1 MNHRYS
7 HILTPVRVG
16 DLVLKNRLIN
26 SKSIPEG
33 WQGQDPASYMTEQTI
48 SFAANIARNGASV
61 VTCSPGMF
69 RQFKGRTFFTSP
81 FDMDDR
87 NIQANF
93 RRLIERIHQYG
104 AAANASTMCNVPN
117 DVSISSM
124 PDRSIVPTE
133 YSPGPES
140 PFDMQGNLP
149 PEITKEQIRTFIR
162 EFTDC
167 AAELK
172 DMGFDMINVYASYNA
187 SLLAKSLSPVFN
199 QRTDEYGGSLENR
212 ARLLKELL
220 TSVKEACGWGFPIEL
235 QLSGRENVPGG
246 YTEEDFV
253 EYCRIFDNA
262 GLADII
268 QVRAWTGD
276 MTHASSYNCQKD
288 YPTNLR
294 FAEMLKKAGIRA
306 LVAPVGGFQDL
317 DLIERFLSEGRTDLV
332 AMGRAFICDP
342 EYGKKLYEGRGED
355 VIACLRCDKCHS
367 GICAVNPRIGIAPSL
382 LAEEDSRP
390 AQPRKVA
397 VIGGGP
403 AGLYTAAEC
412 ARLGHSV
419 VLYEKDETLGGQARH
434 ADFMPNKW
442 CMKDYKDSLIRACER
457 SGVEIHTGVKA
468 DRALIEGG
476 DFDAVVAA
484 LGSVPK
490 TGPVE
495 GADLSH
501 VWKPV
506 EVFGHHEQLGE
517 HVVVI
522 GGAMIAVDTALYL
535 CQTGHKV
542 TLVTRNR
549 EVAYDNNSHSHFQFE
564 KSLHEEPDL
573 EMITRAQT
581 LKITR
586 EAVTVEVTSGGGP
599 AGGPPGMPPPPGG
612 FGEMPAPEPEKKEIR
627 EIPCDSVVFSAGRR
641 PLIDESLEFAGIT
654 PKFFIVGDANMLSG
668 DPKQRHP
675 GETSKPAADATPH
688 EIRHGVLTGY
698 AAAHAI

>member
-26 SKSIPEG
+26 SKSTPEG
-33 WQGQDPASYMTEQTI
+33 WQGQDPANYMTEQTI
-48 SFAANIARNGASV
+48 SFAANIARNGASI

-69 RQFKGRTFFTSP
+69 RAFKGHTFFTSP

-87 NIQANF
+87 HIQMNF
-93 RRLIERIHQYG
+93 RRLIERVHQYG

-117 DVSISSM
+117 DVSISELHDM
-124 PDRSIVPTE
+124 SIVPDE
-133 YSPGPES
+133 FPPGPES

-149 PEITKEQIRTFIR
+149 PEITKEQIKEFIR
-162 EFTDC
+162 QFTDC
-167 AAELK
+167 AVQLK

-212 ARLLKELL
+212 ARLLVELL

-235 QLSGRENVPGG
+235 QLSGRENVANG
-246 YTEEDFV
+246 YTAEDFV
-253 EYCRIFDNA
+253 EYCKIFDKA
-262 GLADII
+262 GLVDII
-268 QVRAWTGD
+268 QIRAWSGD

-294 FAEMLKKAGIRA
+294 FAEMLKKESLKA

-317 DLIERFLSEGRTDLV
+317 DLIEGFIADGRTDLV

-342 EYGKKLYEGRGED
+342 EYGEKLYEGRGED
-355 VIACLRCDKCHS
+355 VIACLRCDKCHGGVCS
-367 GICAVNPRIGIAPSL
+367 INPKVGIAPSML
-382 LAEEDSRP
+382 EED
-390 AQPRKVA
+390 RKPVVPKRVA

-412 ARLGHSV
+412 SKIGHSV
-419 VLYEKDETLGGQARH
+419 VLYEKDETLGGQVKH

-442 CMKDYKDSLIRACER
+442 CMQDYKNSLIRACER
-457 SGVEIHTGVKA
+457 YGVEIHTGTA
-468 DRALIEGG
+468 ATRDMIEKGN
-476 DFDAVVAA
+476 FDAVVAA
-484 LGSVPK
+484 CGSAAK
-490 TGPVE
+490 KGPVQ
-495 GADLSH
+495 GADLPK
-501 VWKPV
+501 VWTPND
-506 EVFGHHEQLGE
+506 VFGREAELGE
-517 HVVVI
+517 NVVVV

-535 CQTGHKV
+535 CQNGHKV

-549 EVAYDNNSHSHFQFE
+549 EAAYDNTRHSQFQFKE
-564 KSLHEEPDL
+564 SLNEEPNL
-573 EMITRAQT
+573 TIITRAQT
-581 LKITR
+581 LKIT
-586 EAVTVEVTSGGGP
+586 EDAVTVEVTKGGGMGGP
-599 AGGPPGMPPPPGG
+599 GFGPPGMPPAPGG
-612 FGEMPAPEPEKKEIR
+612 AMPPMEPETKEIK
-627 EIPCDSVVFSAGRR
+627 EIPCDNVVFSAGRK
-641 PLIDESLEFAGIT
+641 PLIDACLEFAGIT

-668 DPKQRHP
+668 DQKQRHP
-675 GETSKPAADATPH
+675 GEKSEPSVDTTAH

-698 AAAHAI
+698 AAAHSI